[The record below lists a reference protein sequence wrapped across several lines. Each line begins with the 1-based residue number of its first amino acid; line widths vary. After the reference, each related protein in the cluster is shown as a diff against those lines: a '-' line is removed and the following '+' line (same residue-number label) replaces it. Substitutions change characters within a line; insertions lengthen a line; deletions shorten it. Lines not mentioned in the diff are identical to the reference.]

1 MGPQCPKCGKEFVR
15 RAHREGALER
25 LLSLAYIYPF
35 RCQLCTHRFRT
46 CQWGIR
52 YSKQPRDHR
61 EYARVETRFPVTFSG
76 DETSGNGMVTLVSM
90 GGCAIETETKL
101 SPGAI
106 LQLQLQTSDREPA
119 VTVDAVV
126 VRSVRSKSVGL
137 QFLRLGMEEKER
149 LGQFVR
155 CLLMSRPP
163 FEA

>member
-1 MGPQCPKCGKEFVR
+1 
-15 RAHREGALER
+15 
-25 LLSLAYIYPF
+25 
-35 RCQLCTHRFRT
+35 
-46 CQWGIR
+46 
-52 YSKQPRDHR
+52 
-61 EYARVETRFPVTFSG
+61 
-76 DETSGNGMVTLVSM
+76 M

-106 LQLQLQTSDREPA
+106 LQLQLQTSDREPV

-155 CLLMSRPP
+155 SLLTRPT
-163 FEA
+163 FDA